1 MEPSR
6 PDWIH
11 ALEGSFSVRGE
22 GQIHATAE
30 LETEIGPGFTNALA
44 TAP

>member
-6 PDWIH
+6 PTGYTPPR
-11 ALEGSFSVRGE
+11 GSFSVRGE